1 MVIWDALKYTL
12 VKPITAILVYGR
24 AMETCKKE
32 LGVWR
37 CVFVWE
43 REILQISAWQWC
55 VWSVWCHSCHCVFRS
70 VMSWGNKLFRSLAA
84 RARRLRYLFPEGS
97 GVKSVFEGCVGS
109 STMLVALQME
119 RVLKLSVM
127 KGREAQMIF
136 SNARCRVLQ

>member
-1 MVIWDALKYTL
+1 
-12 VKPITAILVYGR
+12 
-24 AMETCKKE
+24 
-32 LGVWR
+32 
-37 CVFVWE
+37 
-43 REILQISAWQWC
+43 
-55 VWSVWCHSCHCVFRS
+55 
-70 VMSWGNKLFRSLAA
+70 MSWGNKLFCSLAA

-136 SNARCRVLQ
+136 SNARCRVLQSDTVQLPYQTVMQLLRMLSIVPL